1 MIQIKQGLTDGA
13 AACTTLALWSQ
24 RSLDQHLGPGKVLLS
39 GFVSVSEGTAD
50 VGFAL
55 LPLLVAVVLRS
66 LRYLNNFFLIATS
79 PALRLFLWK
88 SQKNFLSVLRR

>member
-13 AACTTLALWSQ
+13 AACTALALWSQ

-39 GFVSVSEGTAD
+39 GVD

-55 LPLLVAVVLRS
+55 LPLLVEVVLRS

-79 PALRLFLWK
+79 PVLGLFL
-88 SQKNFLSVLRR
+88 